1 MEKVFI
7 GKVKEKTFSNG
18 GSIITLGLSPEDK
31 AKIAGAD
38 WTNIDIK
45 KSAKGNWYAEISQ
58 FKPQEQAPGRA
69 YQQADKAHYKEMN
82 PPISEQVDD
91 LPF

>member
-7 GKVKEKTFSNG
+7 GKVKVKTFSNG

-45 KSAKGNWYAEISQ
+45 KSKSGNWYAEISQ
-58 FKPQEQAPGRA
+58 FKPQEQQAPGKS
-69 YQQADKAHYKEMN
+69 YQQKPVNNSD
-82 PPISEQVDD
+82 ISEDSLG

>member
-31 AKIAGAD
+31 SKIAGSD

-45 KSAKGNWYAEISQ
+45 KSKSGNWYAEISQ
-58 FKPQEQAPGRA
+58 FKPQEQAPGKV
-69 YQQADKAHYKEMN
+69 YQQVAKSDVASD
-82 PPISEQVDD
+82 SEN